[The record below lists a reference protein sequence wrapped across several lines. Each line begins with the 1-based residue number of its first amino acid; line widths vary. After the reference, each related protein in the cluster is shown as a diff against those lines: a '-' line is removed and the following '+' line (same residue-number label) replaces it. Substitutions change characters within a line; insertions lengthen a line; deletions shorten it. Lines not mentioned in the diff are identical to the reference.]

1 MLLGQLHVC
10 ERAECVLEKERERE
24 QVRKRRTEAH
34 PCAPAARE
42 AGIAREAHV
51 SMRRGGETEKETE
64 SQGDRD
70 RAL

>member
-1 MLLGQLHVC
+1 MLD
-10 ERAECVLEKERERE
+10 KERERE

-42 AGIAREAHV
+42 AGTSREAHM
-51 SMRRGGETEKETE
+51 SIRRGGETEKETE